1 MTIDNIMAITMV
13 EVSVDDEISA
23 IEQEYMH
30 HQNHNTISNN
40 NSNSQS
46 ASSSSASMHDE
57 TDTAENGKMPDNTF
71 LNGIGGVGGGDG
83 GTSIAGRR
91 PPSAGRVRQRN
102 SLCVNP
108 LSMRDVLN
116 DLNDLVDSDD
126 DNDDDENKD
135 DDEPA
140 NQPAIAC
147 PPPREL
153 NNRQGQRRNPLTSSL
168 DSSSKSLDSSSKS
181 GSAEHRPLVGGF
193 SAAAYESSRLDF
205 YKKQGTLNLFVF
217 SIIIQLLRS

>member
-1 MTIDNIMAITMV
+1 MV

-102 SLCVNP
+102 SLCINP